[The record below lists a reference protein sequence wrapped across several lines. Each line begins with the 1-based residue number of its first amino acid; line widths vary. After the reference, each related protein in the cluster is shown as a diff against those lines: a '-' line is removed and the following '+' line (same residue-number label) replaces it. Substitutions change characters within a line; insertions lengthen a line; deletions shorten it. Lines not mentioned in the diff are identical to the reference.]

1 MVIPPHPDPIH
12 SFIDNLPRFS
22 LDMSGVTGLLRGDD
36 AVSAI
41 TTVHVYGNRRWL
53 GWYNTPGSFQLANRF
68 SSFAKSASFRGI
80 YSRNLS
86 SKSLSESV
94 HLDPTTL
101 FEPDSSNCRGPRF
114 RAAHSG
120 TVIEETG
127 YLAALLMK
135 ECAAWEEDGRVVPGR
150 RTQPVEI
157 TIADLRQAPPSEVQ
171 PAHSSVFTLLAASV
185 PIATSISTCTLCAM
199 FQDWCASSSILIG
212 IVVSGVSCLV
222 LGSAHLVFIH
232 PVPAKGS
239 PTGDG
244 ILGSKK
250 DIVLLRGTEGAVSSI
265 TGGQFSLHFPSE
277 AHYNLIQCC
286 SLLFFIQCVTQFLLI
301 PQASLFG
308 QVMFLTSHGV
318 SALYNAW
325 LSSLDKDKVHR
336 RLLFE
341 IYVWHPPTAVVPF
354 VLLVLQP
361 TQDPTKLL
369 DELLP
374 NDTEVWKRW
383 KGVILGQLR
392 HSRDH
397 SFLSDSKF
405 GDVHGFTQQ
414 EQGLL
419 DALYEDAR
427 AAYSGYKDYIGVEPL

>member
-1 MVIPPHPDPIH
+1 MIPPHADLVH
-12 SFIDNLPRFS
+12 TLHNSRFIDNLPRFS
-22 LDMSGVTGLLRGDD
+22 LNMSGVTGLLRGDD

-41 TTVHVYGNRRWL
+41 TAVHVYGNRRWL
-53 GWYNTPGSFQLANRF
+53 GWYNTPGSFQLAKRF
-68 SSFAKSASFRGI
+68 GSFAESASFRSI

-86 SKSLSESV
+86 SKSLSKSV
-94 HLDPTTL
+94 HLDPTAL
-101 FEPDSSNCRGPRF
+101 FEPDSSNCKGPRF

-120 TVIEETG
+120 TVVEDTG

-157 TIADLRQAPPSEVQ
+157 TIADLGQALPSEVQ

-185 PIATSISTCTLCAM
+185 PIAISISTCTLCAM

-212 IVVSGVSCLV
+212 IIASGVSCLV
-222 LGSAHLVFIH
+222 LGSGGLVFSH
-232 PVPAKGS
+232 HVPAKGS
-239 PTGDG
+239 PA
-244 ILGSKK
+244 
-250 DIVLLRGTEGAVSSI
+250 GAVSSI
-265 TGGQFSLHFPSE
+265 TRGRFSLQFPSE

-286 SLLFFIQCVTQFLLI
+286 SLLFYIQCVTQFILI

-341 IYVWHPPTAVVPF
+341 RAFANPTFTKYTFGTCPTAVVF
-354 VLLVLQP
+354 MLLVLQP
-361 TQDPTKLL
+361 TRDPMKLL

-374 NDTEVWKRW
+374 NDTKVWKQW
-383 KGVILGQLR
+383 KRVVLEQLR
-392 HSRDH
+392 YPTDH
-397 SFLSDSKF
+397 SFFSESKL

-414 EQGLL
+414 EHGLL
-419 DALYEDAR
+419 DALYEDAQ
-427 AAYSGYKDYIGVEPL
+427 AAYCGYKDYLGVEPL